1 MSYRTNITHSQQIKN
16 TKGQKDNKVKIGK
29 GVPLI
34 ILNEREVRS
43 LSELEV
49 LKLLDPDSQNIMISI
64 KYNLNNFKN
73 VFQKNKANAE
83 EISRIVN

>member
-1 MSYRTNITHSQQIKN
+1 M
-16 TKGQKDNKVKIGK
+16 
-29 GVPLI
+29 
-34 ILNEREVRS
+34 NEREVRS

>member
-1 MSYRTNITHSQQIKN
+1 M
-16 TKGQKDNKVKIGK
+16 IGK

>member
-1 MSYRTNITHSQQIKN
+1 MS
-16 TKGQKDNKVKIGK
+16 KDNKVKIGK

-34 ILNEREVRS
+34 ILNGREVRS
-43 LSELEV
+43 LSEQEV

-64 KYNLNNFKN
+64 KYNLNNSKN

>member
-1 MSYRTNITHSQQIKN
+1 MSYRTHITHSQQIKN
-16 TKGQKDNKVKIGK
+16 TKCQKDNKVKIGK

-43 LSELEV
+43 PSELEV